1 MQSATSETG
10 CESLRAAFDTIRKRP
25 CRLCGTSPDG
35 VFARCTAR
43 YGKVGPLLVIARGP
57 GNELALAE
65 VAWDGDGEVGCVN
78 PEALYLVRPPAL
90 SAADAATED
99 AVRTAGGELRIASGF
114 NDPQVKRTVCR
125 SAMATTWQV
134 AGVYP
139 LVESGVLR
147 ETPRP
152 LRTLAHSNAPA
163 YGRWPAPWMP
173 WVSVCDVVPWTELP
187 FRQRVRRGKEGLPC
201 DAFAAAGL
209 PPVSI
214 DAHPIVKALVLA
226 ALLRCVPWQS
236 DGKSL
241 GARLLPPPPADVAI
255 VGVYQGHVYRLGC
268 DGQYER
274 LFADC
279 DDVRAVGVR
288 EIELAAGH
296 MRIADQCNGVT
307 ARKGVNDDAPVSD
320 GAHDNRA
327 SACERKG

>member
-1 MQSATSETG
+1 
-10 CESLRAAFDTIRKRP
+10 
-25 CRLCGTSPDG
+25 
-35 VFARCTAR
+35 
-43 YGKVGPLLVIARGP
+43 
-57 GNELALAE
+57 
-65 VAWDGDGEVGCVN
+65 
-78 PEALYLVRPPAL
+78 
-90 SAADAATED
+90 
-99 AVRTAGGELRIASGF
+99 
-114 NDPQVKRTVCR
+114 
-125 SAMATTWQV
+125 MAITWQV

-152 LRTLAHSNAPA
+152 LRTLAHSNVPA

-173 WVSVCDVVPWTELP
+173 WASVCDAVPWAELP
-187 FRQRVRRGKEGLPC
+187 FRQSGIRSGTEGLPC

-214 DAHPIVKALVLA
+214 DGHPITKASGVG
-226 ALLRCVPWQS
+226 CVVAVCAPGRS

-255 VGVYQGHVYRLGC
+255 VGIYQGHVYRLGC

-307 ARKGVNDDAPVSD
+307 VRKEVNDDAPVRNV
-320 GAHDNRA
+320 ARDNRA
-327 SACERKG
+327 SARERKG

>member
-1 MQSATSETG
+1 M
-10 CESLRAAFDTIRKRP
+10 
-25 CRLCGTSPDG
+25 
-35 VFARCTAR
+35 FARCTTR
-43 YGKVGPLLVIARGP
+43 YHEVDQLLVIARGP
-57 GNELALAE
+57 GNELALAP
-65 VAWDGDGEVGCVN
+65 VAWDGVGEVGCVN
-78 PEALYLVRPPAL
+78 PKALCLVRPPAL

-114 NDPQVKRTVCR
+114 NDPQVKRTICR
-125 SAMATTWQV
+125 SAMAITWQV

-152 LRTLAHSNAPA
+152 LRTLAHANGPA

-173 WVSVCDVVPWTELP
+173 WVSVCGAVPWSELP
-187 FRQRVRRGKEGLPC
+187 FRRRVRNGTEGLPC
-201 DAFAAAGL
+201 DAFAATGL

-214 DAHPIVKALVLA
+214 DAHPIAKALVLA

-236 DGKSL
+236 DGKTL
-241 GARLLPPPPADVAI
+241 GARLLPPPPAAVAI
-255 VGVYQGHVYRLGC
+255 VGIYQGHVYRAGR

-279 DDVRAVGVR
+279 DDARAVGVR

-296 MRIADQCNGVT
+296 MRIEDQCNGATV
-307 ARKGVNDDAPVSD
+307 RKGVNDDEPVRD
-320 GAHDNRA
+320 GARDNWT
-327 SACERKG
+327 SAGERKG